1 MSNDWTG
8 RPGQA
13 RRPRRPAPPPT
24 PLALAQEARAG
35 LQEQFYRV
43 DQFQSDIGG
52 TVKLYAELLPERSA
66 RTGVVPGWASLDE
79 QATELIV
86 AYLELLDRFD
96 PLEECTPAQVLDATY
111 GYGQLTPKLGLLG
124 NDMEGFLDRF
134 GPELR
139 RVGEVRQ
146 RVENRLAEAAAK
158 VAEAENAWRSMTDAG
173 FQFDAADQAVVR
185 ARVAGRKLAAAGG
198 QLTPDKVDEGA
209 AVVEKLAAA
218 ALALATDLPRRA
230 ATLRHRIPS
239 LATRIDALQTRAESV
254 PESMRALRREFSAA
268 NWDDL
273 AHRETEVTALLAR
286 GRDQVHELR
295 RLHEAGNLTAA
306 LSALD
311 EVETS
316 LDDATAL
323 VDGPRERL
331 RLLRTLRDD
340 PQHHYDATRFRLRDA
355 RYLLL
360 DGKSAV
366 AQPWAGRLDT
376 AATELIALES
386 FLEGHHHPDYWALH
400 LRLEALNARLRT
412 LVDDFRAA
420 H

>member
-1 MSNDWTG
+1 MSSDWTG
-8 RPGQA
+8 QTGRA
-13 RRPRRPAPPPT
+13 RRPGRPAPPPT
-24 PLALAQEARAG
+24 PLELAQEARAE

-52 TVKLYAELLPERSA
+52 TVKLYAELLAERSA
-66 RTGVVPGWASLDE
+66 RTGVVPGWASIDA

-96 PLEECTPAQVLDATY
+96 PLEDCTPAQVLDA
-111 GYGQLTPKLGLLG
+111 GHGFRQLTPRLGLLG

-146 RVENRLAEAAAK
+146 QVEARLAAAAAA
-158 VAEAENAWRSMTDAG
+158 VARAEDAWRSMTEDG

-198 QLTPDKVDEGA
+198 QLPPDKVGEGA
-209 AVVEKLAAA
+209 EVVERLAAD

-230 ATLRHRIPS
+230 AALRTRIPS

-254 PESMRALRREFSAA
+254 PDSMRALRREFSGA

-273 AHRETEVTALLAR
+273 ARRESEVAEKLTR
-286 GRDQVHELR
+286 GRTQVDELR
-295 RLHEAGNLTAA
+295 RLHESGDLSAA
-306 LSALD
+306 LVVLD
-311 EVETS
+311 EVETA
-316 LDDATAL
+316 LGDATAL
-323 VDGPRERL
+323 VDAPRERL
-331 RLLRTLRDD
+331 RLLRSLRDD
-340 PQHHYDATRFRLRDA
+340 PQQMYDATRFRLRDA

-360 DGKSAV
+360 DGQNAV

-376 AATELIALES
+376 AATELINLES
-386 FLEGHHHPDYWALH
+386 FLQGRHPDYWALH
-400 LRLEALNARLRT
+400 QRLAALDARLRT
-412 LVDDFRAA
+412 LVDDFRATR
-420 H
+420 

>member
-1 MSNDWTG
+1 M
-8 RPGQA
+8 
-13 RRPRRPAPPPT
+13 
-24 PLALAQEARAG
+24 
-35 LQEQFYRV
+35 

-52 TVKLYAELLPERSA
+52 TVRLYSELLPERSG
-66 RTGVVPGWASLDE
+66 RTGVVPGWASLDA

-96 PLEECTPAQVLDATY
+96 PLEDCTPAQVLDATY
-111 GYGQLTPKLGLLG
+111 GFGQLTPRLGLLG
-124 NDMEGFLDRF
+124 NDMEGFLERF

-146 RVENRLAEAAAK
+146 QVENRLAQAAAK
-158 VAEAENAWRSMTDAG
+158 VRQAEDAWRAMSDSG
-173 FQFDAADQAVVR
+173 FQFDEADQAVVR
-185 ARVAGRKLAAAGG
+185 ARVAGRTFAAAGG
-198 QLTPDKVDEGA
+198 ALPPGKVNEGA
-209 AVVEKLAAA
+209 EVVERLAAE

-230 ATLRHRIPS
+230 AALRNRIPS
-239 LATRIDALQTRAESV
+239 LATRIDALQTRAASV

-273 AHRETEVTALLAR
+273 AHRESEVAERLTR

-295 RLHEAGNLTAA
+295 RLHEAGHLAPALAA
-306 LSALD
+306 LEEVESGLD
-311 EVETS
+311 E
-316 LDDATAL
+316 ATAL
-323 VDGPRERL
+323 VDAPRERL
-331 RLLRTLRDD
+331 HLLRAMRDD
-340 PQHHYDATRFRLRDA
+340 PQHLYDETRFRLRDA

-360 DGKSAV
+360 DGGGAV

-376 AATELIALES
+376 AAAELITLES
-386 FLEGHHHPDYWALH
+386 FLEGRHPDYWALH
-400 LRLEALNARLRT
+400 RRLEALDTRLRT